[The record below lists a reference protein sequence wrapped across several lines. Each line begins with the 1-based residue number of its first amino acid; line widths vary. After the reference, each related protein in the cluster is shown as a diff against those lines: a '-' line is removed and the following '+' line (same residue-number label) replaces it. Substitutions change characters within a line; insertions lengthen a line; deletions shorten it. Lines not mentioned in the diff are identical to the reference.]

1 MLLELHPKILLAIL
15 QANLINETVMELRTP
30 LSGGIDFEAIG
41 ARLRAYRLG
50 AQLRAEQIADTLG
63 ISRAAVYRMEKGEI
77 VKIETLE
84 RLAGI
89 LGTSLASL
97 LGAGTE
103 YYPSA
108 IAYIER
114 MRQLEHGA
122 TRILAHFEPISF
134 LLTSPDYDRYLEQM
148 LKESGDNEENRIQA
162 MMDLLRE
169 RKASYALQPAP
180 IVSLIALRELER
192 FVHFG
197 LIGRMDLPPATRMER
212 SLAARAEVER
222 IADLLDRQPAGMQIG
237 IVNESMPN
245 ATFQIFERP
254 STSYVAIS
262 PFRFGEFPNISGGI
276 ASVTAAP
283 EAVAL
288 YTSMVEALWQRA
300 YKGPTAAELLRRMLQ
315 QV

>member
-1 MLLELHPKILLAIL
+1 MDC
-15 QANLINETVMELRTP
+15 RSTP
-30 LSGGIDFEAIG
+30 AKTLDFGDIG
-41 ARLRAYRLG
+41 ARLRAYRIG
-50 AQLRAEQIADTLG
+50 AGLRAEQIAAVLD

-84 RLAGI
+84 KLAGI

-97 LGAGTE
+97 LGVGTE

-108 IAYIER
+108 SAYIER

-134 LLTSPDYDRYLEQM
+134 LLTSDAYIGHLEQM
-148 LKESGDNEENRIQA
+148 LAESVEQLPQERVATILA
-162 MMDLLRE
+162 LLRE
-169 RKASYALQPAP
+169 RKRVYAEQAVP
-180 IVSLIALRELER
+180 IVSLIGMRELER

-197 LIGRMDLPPATRMER
+197 LIGRMDLPPSVKMER

-222 IADLLDRQPAGMQIG
+222 IAQLLQQQPSDIQIG
-237 IVNESMPN
+237 IVDESMPN
-245 ATFQIFERP
+245 STFQIFERP
-254 STSYVAIS
+254 AGNHVAIS
-262 PFRFGEFPNISGGI
+262 PFRFGEFPNISCGI

-288 YTSMVEALWQRA
+288 YTAMVETLWQRA
-300 YKGPTAAELLRRMLQ
+300 YKGNEGAAMLRKMLK